1 VKILRKQLAVLLA
14 AGLLAALLSPVTVSS
29 APSDNQCWKFKTSE
43 KRFARKINSERLTD
57 SLGKLHLDPELS
69 KTAKKH
75 TLEMA
80 KNNKLYHTSS
90 DDLRARVTN
99 WNLLGENV
107 GVGGGVGSLHTA
119 FMNSP
124 AHAANVL
131 HSSFKH
137 VGVAV
142 TRSGGRMWVTVIFE
156 AVSNPGTTLPM
167 PKC

>member
-29 APSDNQCWKFKTSE
+29 APSDNKCWKSKTSE
-43 KRFARKINSERLTD
+43 KRFARKINSERVTD
-57 SLGKLHLDPELS
+57 RLGKLRLDPELS
-69 KTAKKH
+69 RVAKKH

-107 GVGGGVGSLHTA
+107 GVGGGVRSLHGA

-131 HSSFKH
+131 HTSFRH

-142 TRSGGRMWVTVIFE
+142 VRSGGRMWVTMIFE

>member
-1 VKILRKQLAVLLA
+1 MKALPKQVAVLA
-14 AGLLAALLSPVTVSS
+14 AAALLAALLSPATVSS
-29 APSDNQCWKFKTSE
+29 APSDNKCWDFKTSE
-43 KRFARKINSERLTD
+43 KRFARKINFERVGG

-69 KTAKKH
+69 KTAKRH
-75 TLEMA
+75 TLAMA
-80 KNNKLYHTSS
+80 TSDKLYHTSS

-107 GVGGGVGSLHTA
+107 GVGGGVVSLHSA

-131 HSSFKH
+131 YSSFRH
-137 VGVAV
+137 IGVAV
-142 TRSGGRMWVTVIFE
+142 VRSGGRMWVTVIFE
-156 AVSNPGTTLPM
+156 SVSNPGTTLPM